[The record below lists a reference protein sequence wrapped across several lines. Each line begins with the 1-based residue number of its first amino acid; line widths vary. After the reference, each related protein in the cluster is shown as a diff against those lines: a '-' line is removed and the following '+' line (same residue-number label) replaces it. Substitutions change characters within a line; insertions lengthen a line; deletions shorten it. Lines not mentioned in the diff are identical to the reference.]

1 MFTRW
6 AIIWTCCFY
15 CIYNSYAVT
24 DICSMGWKIVT
35 IISQKCSKALTLV
48 IILETQTIDIFRIF
62 SFMMLISLD
71 LLNVTYYILYIEI
84 ILNVICMFINV
95 TARFPLILYLMHIW
109 IIFIFYHPTFNYRYT
124 AIYRYISTLNLNSS
138 GYRHRIKSKQLSRV
152 RSNCW
157 LPKTAWHFYS

>member
-35 IISQKCSKALTLV
+35 IIFQKCSKALTLV

-71 LLNVTYYILYIEI
+71 LLNTTYYFSYIEI
-84 ILNVICMFINV
+84 LLNVICIFTNV
-95 TARFPLILYLMHIW
+95 TAILYWMHIW
-109 IIFIFYHPTFNYRYT
+109 ISKTKLFKIRMSNTIKYLPDDKLFY
-124 AIYRYISTLNLNSS
+124 L
-138 GYRHRIKSKQLSRV
+138 
-152 RSNCW
+152 
-157 LPKTAWHFYS
+157 

>member
-71 LLNVTYYILYIEI
+71 LLNTTYYFSYIEI
-84 ILNVICMFINV
+84 LLNVICIFTNV
-95 TARFPLILYLMHIW
+95 TAILYWMHIW
-109 IIFIFYHPTFNYRYT
+109 ISKTKLFKIRMCNTIKYLPDDKLFYLQAYFP
-124 AIYRYISTLNLNSS
+124 
-138 GYRHRIKSKQLSRV
+138 
-152 RSNCW
+152 
-157 LPKTAWHFYS
+157 